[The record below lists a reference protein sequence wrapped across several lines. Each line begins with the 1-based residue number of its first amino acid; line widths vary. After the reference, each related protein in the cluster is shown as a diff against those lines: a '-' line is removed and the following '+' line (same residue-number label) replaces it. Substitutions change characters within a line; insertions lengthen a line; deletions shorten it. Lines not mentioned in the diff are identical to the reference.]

1 MKKICTRAVKLY
13 DVGGDWRVEVIRL
26 EDGER
31 EVWLFRKD
39 IGVKF
44 LMFGVYEKGSELL
57 TTIEANLPEYIRIY
71 KDLYICDEY

>member
-1 MKKICTRAVKLY
+1 MTKICTRAVKLY

-26 EDGER
+26 DDGMR

-39 IGVKF
+39 IGTKM

-57 TTIEANLPEYIRIY
+57 ATIESNLPEHIKIY
-71 KDLYICDEY
+71 KDLYICEVC